1 MLWKAKM
8 KDETKME
15 RRNKE
20 RGSGKL
26 KQHSVQKETGL
37 GKQAQ
42 IGFKPLENGIIR
54 WFCVINI
61 KVQIFILI
69 RYIINKGN

>member
-1 MLWKAKM
+1 M

-15 RRNKE
+15 RRKKE

-26 KQHSVQKETGL
+26 KQHAVQKETGL

-54 WFCVINI
+54 RFCVINI
-61 KVQIFILI
+61 KIQIFILI
-69 RYIINKGN
+69 RYIINVGN